1 MFHSVTINPSDAA
14 TVCHKYPC
22 DAATVCHNYPC
33 GAETVCHKYPCDAA
47 ITVCVHTES
56 QLGQYQYGNYGTMSQ
71 NGFITSHIFKSIAFS
86 YNSINGSGSIFI
98 KLSVQYNSSILVKL
112 YEFK

>member
-14 TVCHKYPC
+14 TVCY
-22 DAATVCHNYPC
+22 
-33 GAETVCHKYPCDAA
+33 KYPCDAA

-56 QLGQYQYGNYGTMSQ
+56 QLSQYNNGNYGTMSQ
-71 NGFITSHIFKSIAFS
+71 NGFINSHIFKSVAFS

-98 KLSVQYNSSILVKL
+98 KLLVQYNSSILVKL